1 MKRLI
6 LALLCCS
13 TITLA
18 QKPKNYT
25 VVTDELVDRII
36 STPST
41 SNSPVRLAVVPF
53 AATKSSVQASTQF
66 GEYITETIIG
76 SLGNHADKIK
86 LFERTRLD
94 AILKEHE
101 FILTDL
107 MKPAAAL
114 KIGQLAPIDALLSGT
129 YTKLKSYI
137 DVSARLMDVAS
148 GEILIS
154 YNGRIKMNKN
164 LAALFPVNGESQS
177 ETSLSNATPVN
188 VTINNNITPP
198 PATVAAGKSEA
209 DRCKEKVAEF
219 QLRLK
224 DLSSPEKIQA
234 AVNEA
239 MKTPFDNLCGR
250 LHYDLMYS
258 FTQFKI
264 EDAGYKKFLLATL
277 DTIAFPTADDRAYE
291 IVRFITADHQ
301 VDDTEWQ
308 VGLRCVSRIGNYSLS
323 TYLNYLVAKPTAVD
337 FNTNK
342 SRIASYFSLATTG
355 KIGLPR
361 PLSYEVTFFEM
372 MEGLKNNQSLSQHV
386 YQTYAEQLTLDEK
399 TKATLFSELHAMYK
413 AETNSSRKSEIIGWV
428 SDFVNAND
436 YPKAH
441 EQLYDFA
448 WDFNLT
454 QNDARNAEIRKDF
467 PEADLKIL
475 TSRCGD
481 KFSKYALLTPY
492 NSQLEDRINFCVTH
506 AIAIPGIIPTID
518 EANVILKGND
528 VNEQLRVIKL
538 LSLMGDRPKEI
549 ENTLVSLFDRRSLED
564 KNKLTE
570 IQTLAIAVLGNCKTA
585 NQKAIDYFI
594 NTLPHYGNDTEAS
607 KEALVKI
614 GRPAVASLI
623 KRLDK
628 TTNQDG
634 GLQYQLITI
643 LGKIGK
649 DATSAE
655 KSINRILTINNNSE
669 VRYAAEAA
677 LQAIKK

>member
-6 LALLCCS
+6 FIFLCFS
-13 TITLA
+13 GSAQA

-25 VVTDELVDRII
+25 IVTDELVQKIV
-36 STPST
+36 SVPTS

-107 MKPAAAL
+107 MKPVAAL

-137 DVSARLMDVAS
+137 DVSARLIDVAS
-148 GEILIS
+148 GEILVS

-164 LAALFPVNGESQS
+164 LAALFPANGETQS
-177 ETSLSNATPVN
+177 ISSATTPAN
-188 VTINNNITPP
+188 VTINNNVSPSSATP
-198 PATVAAGKSEA
+198 VGKSKA
-209 DRCKEKVAEF
+209 DICKERVAEF
-219 QLRLK
+219 QTRLN
-224 DLSSPEKIQA
+224 DLSTQEKIR
-234 AVNEA
+234 AVAIEA

-258 FTQFKI
+258 FTRFKI
-264 EDAGYKKFLLATL
+264 DDPAYKQFLLATL

-291 IVRFITADHQ
+291 IVRFVITDNQ
-301 VDDTEWQ
+301 LDETEWQ
-308 VGLRCVSRIGNYSLS
+308 VGLHSISRIGNYSLS
-323 TYLNYLVAKPTAVD
+323 TYLNYLIAKPTAVD
-337 FNTNK
+337 FDTNK
-342 SRIASYFSLATTG
+342 SRIATYFSMATSG

-361 PLSYEVTFFEM
+361 PLSYETAFFEM
-372 MEGLKNNQSLSQHV
+372 MEGLKNNQPLSQHV
-386 YQTYAEQLTLDEK
+386 YQTYTGRLVLDDK
-399 TKATLFSELHAMYK
+399 IKATLFSELHGMYK
-413 AETNSSRKSEIIGWV
+413 AESNPVRKTEIIGWI

-441 EQLYDFA
+441 EQLYDFVRE
-448 WDFNLT
+448 FNLT
-454 QNDARNAEIRKDF
+454 LNDSRNAEIKKEF

-475 TSRCGD
+475 TNRCRD
-481 KFSKYALLTPY
+481 KFSKYVMLTPY
-492 NSQLEDRINFCVTH
+492 PSQQEDRINFCV
-506 AIAIPGIIPTID
+506 AYNIPVPGVIPTVK
-518 EANVILKGND
+518 EADIILKGNNLD
-528 VNEQLRVIKL
+528 EQLRVIKL
-538 LSLMGDRPKEI
+538 LALMGDRPKEI
-549 ENTLVSLFDRRSLED
+549 ENTLVSLFERRSLED
-564 KNKLTE
+564 KGKLME
-570 IQTLAIAVLGNCKTA
+570 VQTLAISVLGDCKTT
-585 NQKAIDYFI
+585 NQKAIDYMI
-594 NTLPHYGNDTEAS
+594 GVLPHYGNDTEAA

-614 GRPAVASLI
+614 GKSAVVPLV

-628 TTNQDG
+628 TNDQDG

-649 DATSAE
+649 DASSAE
-655 KSINRILTINNNSE
+655 KSISRILTINNNSD

-677 LQAIKK
+677 LQAIKKD